1 MRDKERGVVW
11 EESIVLLPDHVI
23 IVMLSATL
31 PNANELAQWVVR
43 LKRAP
48 FHVIKTDFRPVP
60 LRHFIYPTGAEG
72 IFQVVDEKGKI
83 NYENFNKV
91 DELMTS
97 TAQNSSRKK
106 RKSLGAS
113 SPDIIKVVHLTIE
126 NNLGPMIVFC
136 LSKKRCEEQAVA
148 LQESDN

>member
-43 LKRAP
+43 LKRKP

-60 LRHFIYPTGAEG
+60 LRHFI
-72 IFQVVDEKGKI
+72 
-83 NYENFNKV
+83 
-91 DELMTS
+91 
-97 TAQNSSRKK
+97 
-106 RKSLGAS
+106 
-113 SPDIIKVVHLTIE
+113 
-126 NNLGPMIVFC
+126 
-136 LSKKRCEEQAVA
+136 
-148 LQESDN
+148 